1 MKDILKRIVE
11 AKYSEVAERKQLV
24 PVRELLKQEGFVR
37 PVISLAKRFRSGAS
51 TGIIAEFKRK
61 SPSKGIINDRASV
74 ADVVIAYE
82 KFGAAAVSVLT
93 DEAFFGGT
101 SMDFSTARS
110 LLNIPLLRKEFIID
124 EYQVVETKAMGADLI
139 LLIAACLS
147 PAEVKSLSKAAAKLG
162 LEILLELHDEEE
174 IGHICDEV
182 THIGINNRNLN
193 SFSVNID
200 RSIEMAHALP
210 AGKFRI
216 AESGISTPEQVDLF
230 RDKGFDGFLIGENF
244 MKEADPGM
252 AFRQF
257 TGKLK
262 KPA

>member
-1 MKDILKRIVE
+1 MKDILKKIVDS
-11 AKYSEVAERKQLV
+11 KYKEIAERKQKFSIDD
-24 PVRELLKQEGFVR
+24 LLQMEGFKR
-37 PVISLAKRFRSGAS
+37 PVISLAERFETKVS
-51 TGIIAEFKRK
+51 TGIIAEYKRK
-61 SPSKGIINDRASV
+61 SPSKGIINDRSSV
-74 ADVVIAYE
+74 SDVVTAYE

-93 DEAFFGGT
+93 DEEYFGG
-101 SMDFSTARS
+101 SAADFAIARQH
-110 LLNIPLLRKEFIID
+110 LNIPLLRKEFIVD

-147 PAEVKSLSKAAAKLG
+147 PAEVKQLSKKAAALG

-174 IGHICDEV
+174 TGHICDEV
-182 THIGINNRNLN
+182 THVGINNRNLN

-200 RSIEMAHALP
+200 RSIDMLHALP

-230 RDKGFDGFLIGENF
+230 REKGFDGFLIGENF
-244 MKEADPGM
+244 MKETNPAR
-252 AFRQF
+252 AFQLF
-257 TGKLK
+257 TEKLK